1 MASTYLTRTQNGTVT
16 NNKIATFSFWIKRS
30 GISSY
35 QDLVSAVSGGD
46 YAQIQFTNSDTLSIF
61 QRDSSSTTMQVVTT
75 RVFRDTSAWS
85 HILVALDTTQATAS
99 DRVKIYINGVQ
110 ETSFSTAT
118 YPAQNLVLRLNTASH
133 AQSVGA
139 YSTSSNYID
148 GSMSHFHFVD
158 GTAYAPTVFGETDAT
173 TGEWKI
179 NTSPS
184 ITMGNN
190 GFTILKDGNTITD
203 QSSNSNNFTL
213 GGGTLTNT
221 EDCPSNNFATLNPLI
236 RSSNGTFASGNN
248 KFTTSGGA
256 WGSGF
261 ATLGMFNGQGKY
273 YMEFKGASG
282 TKIAYGISDFKSSG
296 VIQRTEAGET
306 RYCGEYANS
315 YAYHYGGNFYYSGS
329 STSTGYDSFTSSNVI
344 GMAVDMDN
352 LKIYFHK
359 DGNYQDS
366 KNPASNNGYTIVA
379 PEGVYLPTITVED
392 AGATVNFG
400 NGVFD
405 TTVISSEGTNASGIG
420 KFEHDV
426 PTGYTALSTKG
437 LNL

>member
-1 MASTYLTRTQNGTVT
+1 MASTFLTRTIASATGTT
-16 NNKIATFSFWIKRS
+16 KGTFSCWVKRS
-30 GISSY
+30 GLTDGRMFSSWGSGTSQFWIIFSSNKISIADYDGSY
-35 QDLVSAVSGGD
+35 NLQYV
-46 YAQIQFTNSDTLSIF
+46 TNRL
-61 QRDSSSTTMQVVTT
+61 
-75 RVFRDTSAWS
+75 FRDTSAWM
-85 HILVALDTTQATAS
+85 HILVAIDTTLGTS
-99 DRVKIYINGVQ
+99 GDRVKLYVNGVQ
-110 ETSFSTAT
+110 ETSFSTSTA
-118 YPAQNLVLRLNTASH
+118 PSQDQVLNF
-133 AQSVGA
+133 
-139 YSTSSNYID
+139 SNNGEEFRIGKRDSEEYLD
-148 GSMSHFHFVD
+148 GSMTHIHFTD
-158 GTAYAPTVFGETDAT
+158 GYAYAASDFGETDST
-173 TGEWKI
+173 SGIWKPK
-179 NTSPS
+179 TSPS
-184 ITMGNN
+184 VTYGNN
-190 GFTILKDGNTITD
+190 GFFLKMENSGAMGTDSSGNTNT
-203 QSSNSNNFTL
+203 FTVN
-213 GGGTLTNT
+213 GTLTQNVDT
-221 EDCPSNNFATLNPLI
+221 PSNVFATMNTLI

-248 KFTTSGGA
+248 KFTTSSGA

-282 TKIAYGISDFKSSG
+282 TKIGYGISDFKASG

-405 TTVISSEGTNASGIG
+405 TTAVASAGTAPSGGGI
-420 KFEHDV
+420 FEHDC
-426 PTGYTALSTKG
+426 PSGYQALCTKG
-437 LNL
+437 INSF

>member
-1 MASTYLTRTQNGTVT
+1 MATTRLTRTPSSAGNRKKF
-16 NNKIATFSFWIKRS
+16 NFSFWIKGNDFVSDYIMFSAS
-30 GISSY
+30 GSSE
-35 QDLVSAVSGGD
+35 SAIVFDASSKLEYYEYNGSSKTT
-46 YAQIQFTNSDTLSIF
+46 QITTN
-61 QRDSSSTTMQVVTT
+61 
-75 RVFRDTSAWS
+75 RVFRDCSAWY
-85 HILVALDTTQATAS
+85 HINISIDTTQSTAS
-99 DRVKIYINGVQ
+99 NRVKFYVNGVQ
-110 ETSFSTAT
+110 ETSLANSTYGAEDFDSLFNNT
-118 YPAQNLVLRLNTASH
+118 TAQYIGANASGG
-133 AQSVGA
+133 QF
-139 YSTSSNYID
+139 D
-148 GSMSHFHFVD
+148 GSMSYINFND
-158 GTAYAPTVFGETDAT
+158 GYVYPASTFGSTDST

-184 ITMGNN
+184 MTMGTN
-190 GFTILKDGNTITD
+190 GFTILKNGNTITD
-203 QSSNSNNFTL
+203 QSTNSNNWTL
-213 GGGTLTNT
+213 AAGTLTKT
-221 EDCPSNNFATLNPLI
+221 EDCPSNVFATMNPLI

-261 ATLGMFNGQGKY
+261 TTLGMFNGQGKY

-282 TKIAYGISDFKSSG
+282 TKIGYGISDFKASG

-359 DGNYQDS
+359 DGVYQDS

-392 AGATVNFG
+392 AGAAANFG

-405 TTVISSEGTNASGIG
+405 TTAVSSAGTAASTPGI
-420 KFEHDV
+420 FEYDV
-426 PTGYTALSTKG
+426 PTGYQPLSTKG
-437 LNL
+437 LNA